1 MKADPKKKKAPG
13 VAQLKKKLDAIFSQ
27 FIRLFYADENGF
39 VKCYTCGAIHHWTKI
54 QNGHLFSRARLA
66 TRYDLMNCRPQC
78 CGCNVMAHGNYQ
90 VYFPKIIKEI
100 GQSEFEQLEQRSM
113 EAVKISTGQYQDL
126 IMNYTR
132 LANELKENINGN

>member
-27 FIRLFYADENGF
+27 YIRLSHADEIGN
-39 VKCYTCGAIHHWTKI
+39 VACYTCGTVHPWTKI

-66 TRYDLMNCRPQC
+66 TRFDPMNCRPQC

-90 VYFPKIIKEI
+90 EYFPRIIREI
-100 GQSEFEQLEQRSM
+100 GQDAFEELEKISKLER
-113 EAVKISTGQYQDL
+113 KISTGEYRQLIAHYTDL
-126 IMNYTR
+126 VNQM
-132 LANELKENINGN
+132 KEHIYGN